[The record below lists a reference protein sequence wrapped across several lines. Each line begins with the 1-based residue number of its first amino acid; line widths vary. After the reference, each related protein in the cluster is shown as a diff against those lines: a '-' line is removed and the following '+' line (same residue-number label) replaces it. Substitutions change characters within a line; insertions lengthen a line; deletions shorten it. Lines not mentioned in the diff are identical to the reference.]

1 MWRMNTRKVLDT
13 VAQPFPAVAPHP
25 LMPDEMILRA
35 STYGDTEGTVH
46 LALEP
51 KGGGWTVF
59 GSGASLGEAAAELFR
74 VVDHAGGLVAF
85 RDQLL
90 GNARANG
97 CRLAVDDQIQC
108 PGCGEKTS

>member
-1 MWRMNTRKVLDT
+1 MWSMDTRKALD
-13 VAQPFPAVAPHP
+13 AAAPSFPAVVPHP

-85 RDQLL
+85 RDSLL
-90 GNARANG
+90 NNVRASG
-97 CRLAVDDQIQC
+97 VRLVFD
-108 PGCGEKTS
+108 EKSLQHTPNVRT

>member
-1 MWRMNTRKVLDT
+1 MWSMDTRKILDEVT
-13 VAQPFPAVAPHP
+13 PKIPAVVPHP

-85 RDQLL
+85 RDSLL
-90 GNARANG
+90 NNARASG
-97 CRLAVDDQIQC
+97 LRLVFD
-108 PGCGEKTS
+108 EKPLQHTPNVRT